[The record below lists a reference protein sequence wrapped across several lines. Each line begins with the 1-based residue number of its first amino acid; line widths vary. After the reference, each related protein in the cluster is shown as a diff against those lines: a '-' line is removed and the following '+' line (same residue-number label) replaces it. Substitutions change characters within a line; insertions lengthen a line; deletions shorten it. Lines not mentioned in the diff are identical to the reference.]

1 MKIKKSRPASQ
12 STKVRKK
19 IKTSFL
25 FFHFGGYEVACLL
38 QSLINTYHSPF
49 NQFQRFLCSL
59 GYSLFTQTGKNIETV
74 NIPNPFPN
82 LRTVLTLSVST
93 THLHLITLLGNLD
106 TPK

>member
-1 MKIKKSRPASQ
+1 MN
-12 STKVRKK
+12 
-19 IKTSFL
+19 KTNLLL
-25 FFHFGGYEVACLL
+25 FTLAGYEVASLL
-38 QSLINTYHSPF
+38 RSLINTNHSPF